1 MPTILVVDDRPDA
14 VQLLC
19 DLLEMEGYDTA
30 AAYDGHQAL
39 DSLRRRLPDLVLLD
53 INMPNL
59 NGYEVCQRMK
69 ADPKMA
75 AVPVLMLT
83 AWAEPDQRIKGL
95 QMGAEDYLAKPF
107 DHRELLAR
115 IETRLRAKQ
124 QADRLRTTQ
133 QTIRATFER
142 FVPAHVVQRLLDDPS
157 QVSLGGT
164 EQMVTIL
171 FADLRGYTALAET
184 LEPETLVGI
193 LNGHLTVA
201 AQAVLAQEGTISH
214 YSGDLVM
221 AIFNAPLMQPDHAA
235 RAARAAVLL
244 MEEMANYHDSLPP
257 ELCMGCGIGIAS
269 GNAIVGNIGTK
280 ELFNF
285 TAVGDTVNLAQRL
298 EDIAAPG
305 EILLTES
312 TNQLLPSVGFQTEL
326 RGRIALRGRSEPAT
340 VYTLLGLDSEKTE

>member
-1 MPTILVVDDRPDA
+1 
-14 VQLLC
+14 
-19 DLLEMEGYDTA
+19 
-30 AAYDGHQAL
+30 
-39 DSLRRRLPDLVLLD
+39 
-53 INMPNL
+53 
-59 NGYEVCQRMK
+59 
-69 ADPKMA
+69 
-75 AVPVLMLT
+75 
-83 AWAEPDQRIKGL
+83 
-95 QMGAEDYLAKPF
+95 
-107 DHRELLAR
+107 
-115 IETRLRAKQ
+115 
-124 QADRLRTTQ
+124 
-133 QTIRATFER
+133 
-142 FVPAHVVQRLLDDPS
+142 
-157 QVSLGGT
+157 
-164 EQMVTIL
+164 
-171 FADLRGYTALAET
+171 
-184 LEPETLVGI
+184 
-193 LNGHLTVA
+193 
-201 AQAVLAQEGTISH
+201 
-214 YSGDLVM
+214 M